1 VSKLNLPLAF
11 IITLALSFGII
22 FGAMGFGITFG
33 AMDIVAP
40 ALPANSD
47 GTAVPPA
54 QRRSVSQPE
63 KYRPRLTS
71 EQMAHPSTFL
81 QQHEL
86 ALSAYDSDLVNIA
99 RARFHYMNDQ
109 LDWLDKAQQQREA
122 NNIDWTKPLTYP
134 VQMGSYPAPMNSVTV
149 GEENEHSSASASNN
163 APRLVTNAPGVR
175 GFVTA
180 R

>member
-1 VSKLNLPLAF
+1 VRKLNWPLAF
-11 IITLALSFGII
+11 VITLALSFGI
-22 FGAMGFGITFG
+22 TFG
-33 AMDIVAP
+33 MIGIVHP
-40 ALPANSD
+40 ALPTNSG
-47 GTAVPPA
+47 GTVETPA
-54 QRRSVSQPE
+54 QASPVSRAK
-63 KYRPRLTS
+63 KYQPRLTP
-71 EQMAHPSTFL
+71 EQMARPATLL

-134 VQMGSYPAPMNSVTV
+134 VQMGSYPAPVNSVTV
-149 GEENEHSSASASNN
+149 GEENEQSSASASNN